1 MVQFDMMMP
10 NIIFQE
16 TKRIL
21 DKARICAGCSRYEAP
36 ETGAVIGN
44 CMKDPS
50 GSCKQFVVRDP
61 NEE

>member
-1 MVQFDMMMP
+1 MVEYDMIVNVVFHEARM
-10 NIIFQE
+10 II
-16 TKRIL
+16 KSRV
-21 DKARICAGCSRYEAP
+21 CAGCSRYEAP

-50 GSCKQFVVRDP
+50 GSCKQFVDRDP